1 MRRKMSFKLRMSDW
15 SSDVWSSDIGDRR
28 QNYPVRYGDLAS
40 PCALG
45 DRWSRQRKRPV
56 PVNIMALDTTIISQ
70 LAQRLEKA
78 RRDRVPV
85 PRITDEIPD
94 LSLADAY
101 HIQDALRLIQIGGH
115 ASPAGLKM
123 GFTSR
128 AKMAQMKV
136 KDPIN
141 GYRSEE
147 HTSELQSLM
156 RITYAVLC

>member
-1 MRRKMSFKLRMSDW
+1 MRISDW
-15 SSDVWSSDIGDRR
+15 SSDVCSSD
-28 QNYPVRYGDLAS
+28 L
-40 PCALG
+40 
-45 DRWSRQRKRPV
+45 
-56 PVNIMALDTTIISQ
+56 
-70 LAQRLEKA
+70 
-78 RRDRVPV
+78 
-85 PRITDEIPD
+85 

-141 GYRSEE
+141 GYLTEGGRLPVGGTVRRSDFILPRVEAE
-147 HTSELQSLM
+147 IAVVDRKSTSLNSSH
-156 RITYAVLC
+156 